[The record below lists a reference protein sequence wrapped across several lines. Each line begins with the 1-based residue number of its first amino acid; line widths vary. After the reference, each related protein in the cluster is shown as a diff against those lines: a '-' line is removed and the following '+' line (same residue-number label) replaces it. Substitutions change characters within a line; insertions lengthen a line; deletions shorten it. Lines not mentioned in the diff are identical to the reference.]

1 MELPLHFNSMRRI
14 FILWALLL
22 ASITVVE
29 AGEVSQSVAMNI
41 ARQVLG
47 VTRSGDVA
55 VSWDSSVLGTT
66 RSAGEAPTFYVVT
79 SQSGSGF
86 VIVAGD
92 DAVAP
97 VLAYSTQYSAPMAD
111 VLPPNFEGWLRYVDS
126 AVRYARQ
133 HGIVANRAT
142 AEKWS
147 EGYKPVGA
155 IMLNTA
161 RWSQTPPYNDQCP
174 LDGDAHSL
182 TGCTQTAMAT
192 IMHHHRWPERAKGV
206 TEAYTTQVKCID
218 VPQRD
223 LNHAYDWDNMLDTYV
238 EGEYNAVEAEAVAV
252 LMADLGHA
260 FKAEYTAVDT
270 GAFPDMWALY
280 QNFGY
285 SPACTLTMRENY
297 SDEYWKSLLRREL
310 EDNCPIFYAG
320 YTADMAGHA
329 FVLDGVD
336 DNDYFHVNW
345 GWGGPYDGFFL
356 LDNLL
361 LGEYLFDTDQ
371 WAVMGLRPMRSGE
384 IENWLNLLSSGLCVE
399 TTEFAQGVP
408 FDIESIS
415 IGNYSQVDFKGEV
428 RVGVCDKYGE
438 FKSWATEAHSFEL
451 PARYA
456 GGCGTMSAVVESE
469 ILEGDV
475 IAVFYR
481 SNGSD
486 NWYRMRS
493 FADDA
498 CEEVVLK
505 YAPIGETTS
514 MSFDKETGLLVVKYD
529 DDVKSALYMLG
540 EYVETGVS
548 ITTGRMVLDTKLMQ
562 RDATYTIYLERKD
575 VEQKSIMF
583 TLKEL

>member
-1 MELPLHFNSMRRI
+1 MLSSAF
-14 FILWALLL
+14 A
-22 ASITVVE
+22 VE
-29 AGEVSQSVAMNI
+29 AKEVSPDVAKCI
-41 ARQVLG
+41 AREVLG
-47 VTRSGDVA
+47 ATRSGDVA
-55 VSWDSSVLGTT
+55 VAWDSSVLGTT
-66 RSAGEAPTFYVVT
+66 RGASDAPTFYVVT
-79 SQSGSGF
+79 AQSGSGF

-92 DAVAP
+92 DAIAP
-97 VLAYSTQYSAPMAD
+97 ILAYSTQYSAPTAE
-111 VLPPNFEGWLRYVDS
+111 VLPPSFEGWLRYVDA
-126 AVRYARQ
+126 AVRYARE
-133 HGIVANRAT
+133 HDIVADKST

-161 RWSQTPPYNDQCP
+161 RWSQMAPYNDQCP

-182 TGCTQTAMAT
+182 TGCTQTAMAA

-218 VPQRD
+218 VPARD
-223 LNHAYDWDNMLDTYV
+223 LNHAYDWDNMLETYI
-238 EGEYNAVEAEAVAV
+238 EGEYNAAQAEAVAT

-297 SDEYWKSLLRREL
+297 SDEYWNTLLRREI
-310 EDNCPIFYAG
+310 EDNCPVFYAG

-336 DNDYFHVNW
+336 DNNYFHVNW

-384 IENWLNLLSSGLCVE
+384 VENWLCLLSSGLSVAA
-399 TTEFAQGVP
+399 TEFERGVP

-428 RVGVCDKYGE
+428 RVGVCDMRGE
-438 FKSWATEAHSFEL
+438 LKSWATEARDFEL

-456 GGCGTMSAVVESE
+456 GGCGTMSAVIESE
-469 ILEGDV
+469 IIEGDI

-481 SNGSD
+481 ASGSD
-486 NWYRMRS
+486 KWYRMRS

-505 YAPIGETTS
+505 YAPIGDTTS
-514 MSFDKETGLLVVKYD
+514 MSFDKETGLLIVDYD

-548 ITTGRMVLDTKLMQ
+548 ISKGRMVLDTNQLQ
-562 RDATYTIYLERKD
+562 RNAAYTIYLERKG
-575 VEQKSIMF
+575 VEEKSIMF
-583 TLKEL
+583 TLKGL

>member
-1 MELPLHFNSMRRI
+1 MF
-14 FILWALLL
+14 
-22 ASITVVE
+22 VE
-29 AGEVSQSVAMNI
+29 GKEVSPNVAMSI
-41 ARQVLG
+41 AREVLAA
-47 VTRSGDVA
+47 TRGGDVA
-55 VSWDSSVLGTT
+55 VAWDSSVLGST
-66 RSAGEAPTFYVVT
+66 RGVDEAPTFYVVT
-79 SQSGSGF
+79 SELGCGF

-92 DAVAP
+92 DAIAP
-97 VLAYSTQYSAPMAD
+97 ILAYSTNYTAPSAEL
-111 VLPPNFEGWLRYVDS
+111 LPPSFEGWLRYVDS
-126 AVRYARQ
+126 VVRYARE
-133 HGIVANRAT
+133 HNIVADKTT

-147 EGYKPVGA
+147 EGYQPVGA
-155 IMLNTA
+155 TMLNTA

-174 LDGDAHSL
+174 VDGDVHSL

-218 VPQRD
+218 VPARD
-223 LNHAYDWDNMLDTYV
+223 LNHAYDWDNMLETYV
-238 EGEYNAVEAEAVAV
+238 EGEYNAAQAEAVAV

-260 FKAEYTAVDT
+260 FKAEYTATDT

-285 SPACTLTMRENY
+285 SPACCLTMRENY
-297 SDEYWKSLLRREL
+297 SDEYWNTLLRREI

-320 YTADMAGHA
+320 YTADFAGHA

-336 DNDYFHVNW
+336 ENNYFHVNW

-371 WAVMGLRPMRSGE
+371 WAVMGLRPMRGGE
-384 IENWLNLLSSGLCVE
+384 VENWLCLLSTGISV
-399 TTEFAQGVP
+399 TATEFECGVP

-415 IGNYSQVDFKGEV
+415 IGNYSQIDFKGEV
-428 RVGVCDKYGE
+428 RVGVCDARGE
-438 FKSWATEAHSFEL
+438 LKSWATEVHKLEL
-451 PARYA
+451 PARYG
-456 GGCGTMSAVVESE
+456 GGCGTMSAVVDSD
-469 ILEGDV
+469 IVVGDRL
-475 IAVFYR
+475 AVYYR
-481 SNGSD
+481 SSGSD

-505 YAPIGETTS
+505 YAPIGDTTS
-514 MSFDKETGLLVVKYD
+514 MSFDKESGMLIVRYD

-548 ITTGRMVLDTKLMQ
+548 IKQGRMVLDTKQLM
-562 RDATYTIYLERKD
+562 RGVTYTIYLERKD

-583 TLKEL
+583 TLKGL

>member
-1 MELPLHFNSMRRI
+1 MKRI
-14 FILWALLL
+14 FILLALVL
-22 ASITVVE
+22 SSTFVVE
-29 AGEVSQSVAMNI
+29 AREVSPDVAKGM
-41 ARQVLG
+41 AQEVFG
-47 VTRSGDVA
+47 ATRGGDVTVA
-55 VSWDSSVLGTT
+55 WDSSVLGTT
-66 RSAGEAPTFYVVT
+66 RGASEMPTLYVVT
-79 SQSGSGF
+79 AQSVSGF

-92 DAVAP
+92 DAIAP
-97 VLAYSTQYSAPMAD
+97 ILAYSTQYSAPSAE
-111 VLPPNFEGWLRYVDS
+111 VLPPSFEGWLRYVD
-126 AVRYARQ
+126 ATVRYARE
-133 HGIVANRAT
+133 HDIVADKAT

-174 LDGDAHSL
+174 IDGDAHSL

-206 TEAYTTQVKCID
+206 TEAYTTFGGLD
-218 VPQRD
+218 VPARD
-223 LNHAYDWDNMLDTYV
+223 INHTYNWDMMLETYV
-238 EGEYNAVEAEAVAV
+238 EGEYTAAQAEAVAV

-260 FKAEYTAVDT
+260 FKANYTAVDT

-297 SDEYWKSLLRREL
+297 SDEYWNSLMRREI
-310 EDNCPIFYAG
+310 EENCPIFYAG

-336 DNDYFHVNW
+336 DNNYFHVNW
-345 GWGGPYDGFFL
+345 GWGGVYDGFFL

-384 IENWLNLLSSGLCVE
+384 VENWLCLLSSGLSVP
-399 TTEFAQGVP
+399 TTAFEQGVP
-408 FDIESIS
+408 FNIESIS
-415 IGNYSQVDFKGEV
+415 IGNYAQLDFKGEV
-428 RVGVCDKYGE
+428 RVGVCDKHGE
-438 FKSWATEAHSFEL
+438 RKSWATEAKSFEL

-456 GGCGTMSAVVESE
+456 GGCGTMTAVVESE
-469 ILEGDV
+469 IVEGDV

-481 SNGSD
+481 ASGSD
-486 NWYRMRS
+486 KWYRMRS
-493 FADDA
+493 FANDA

-505 YAPIGETTS
+505 YAPIGDTTS
-514 MSFDKETGLLVVKYD
+514 MSFDKDTGILVVKYD

-540 EYVETGVS
+540 EYTETGVTIS
-548 ITTGRMVLDTKLMQ
+548 KGRMILDTKQMQ
-562 RDATYTIYLERKD
+562 RDAVYTIYLVRKD
-575 VEQKSIMF
+575 VEEKSIMF
-583 TLKEL
+583 TLKGL

>member
-1 MELPLHFNSMRRI
+1 MFSTMKRI
-14 FILWALLL
+14 FILL
-22 ASITVVE
+22 AIMLSSAFAVE
-29 AGEVSQSVAMNI
+29 ANVVSPDVAKGI
-41 ARQVLG
+41 AQEVLG

-55 VSWDSSVLGTT
+55 VAWDSSVLGTT
-66 RSAGEAPTFYVVT
+66 RGADDMPTFYVIT
-79 SQSGSGF
+79 AQSGSGF

-92 DAVAP
+92 DVIAP
-97 VLAYSTQYSAPMAD
+97 VLAYSTQYTAPSAE
-111 VLPPNFEGWLRYVDS
+111 VLPPSFEGWLRYVDS
-126 AVRYARQ
+126 VVRYARE
-133 HGIVANRAT
+133 HDLMADRAT

-147 EGYKPVGA
+147 EGYQPVGA

-174 LDGDAHSL
+174 IDGDAHSL
-182 TGCTQTAMAT
+182 TGCTQTAMAV

-206 TEAYTTQVKCID
+206 TEAYTTMYGLE
-218 VPQRD
+218 VPARD
-223 LNHAYDWDNMLDTYV
+223 LNHAYDWDNMLETYV
-238 EGEYNAVEAEAVAV
+238 EGEYNAVQAEAVAT

-285 SPACTLTMRENY
+285 SPACSLTMRENY
-297 SDEYWKSLLRREL
+297 SDEYWNALLRREI
-310 EDNCPIFYAG
+310 EENCPIFYAG
-320 YTADMAGHA
+320 YTADNAGHA
-329 FVLDGVD
+329 FILDGVD
-336 DNDYFHVNW
+336 DNNYFHVNW

-371 WAVMGLRPMRSGE
+371 WAIMGLRPMRGGE
-384 IENWLNLLSSGLCVE
+384 IENWLCLISSGLSVA
-399 TTEFAQGVP
+399 TTEFERGVP

-415 IGNYSQVDFKGEV
+415 IGNYSQIEFKGEV
-428 RVGVCDKYGE
+428 RVGVCDMNGE

-456 GGCGTMSAVVESE
+456 GGCGTMSAVIESE
-469 ILEGDV
+469 IIEGDI

-481 SNGSD
+481 SSGSD
-486 NWYRMRS
+486 NWYRMSS

-505 YAPIGETTS
+505 YAPIGDTTS

-548 ITTGRMVLDTKLMQ
+548 ISKGRMVLDTNQLQ
-562 RDATYTIYLERKD
+562 RDAAYTIYLERKD

>member
-1 MELPLHFNSMRRI
+1 MFSTMKRI
-14 FILWALLL
+14 FILFAALLS
-22 ASITVVE
+22 SIFVAE
-29 AGEVSQSVAMNI
+29 AERVSPDVAKGI
-41 ARQVLG
+41 AQEVLG

-55 VSWDSSVLGTT
+55 VAWDSSVLGTT
-66 RSAGEAPTFYVVT
+66 RSADDMPTFYVVT
-79 SQSGSGF
+79 AQSGSGF

-92 DAVAP
+92 DVIAP
-97 VLAYSTQYSAPMAD
+97 VLAYSTQYTAPSAE
-111 VLPPNFEGWLRYVDS
+111 VLPPSFEGWLRYVDS
-126 AVRYARQ
+126 VVRYARE
-133 HGIVANRAT
+133 HDLVADRAT

-147 EGYKPVGA
+147 EGYQPVGA

-174 LDGDAHSL
+174 IDGDAHSL
-182 TGCTQTAMAT
+182 TGCTQTAMAV

-206 TEAYTTQVKCID
+206 TEAYTTQMKCID
-218 VPQRD
+218 VPARD
-223 LNHAYDWDNMLDTYV
+223 LNHAYDWDNMLETYV
-238 EGEYNAVEAEAVAV
+238 EGEYNAVQAEAVAT

-280 QNFGY
+280 HNFGY
-285 SPACTLTMRENY
+285 SPACSLTMRENY
-297 SDEYWKSLLRREL
+297 SDAYWNALLRREI

-320 YTADMAGHA
+320 YTADNAGHA
-329 FVLDGVD
+329 FILDGVD
-336 DNDYFHVNW
+336 DNNYFHVNW

-371 WAVMGLRPMRSGE
+371 WAVMGLRPMRGGE
-384 IENWLNLLSSGLCVE
+384 IENWLCLISSGLSVA
-399 TTEFAQGVP
+399 TTEFERGVP
-408 FDIESIS
+408 FNVESIS
-415 IGNYSQVDFKGEV
+415 IGNYSQIEFKGEV
-428 RVGVCDKYGE
+428 RVGVCDMNGE

-451 PARYA
+451 PARYG
-456 GGCGTMSAVVESE
+456 GGCGAMTAVVESD
-469 ILEGDV
+469 IVAGDMIV
-475 IAVFYR
+475 VYYR

-493 FADDA
+493 FADNA

-505 YAPIGETTS
+505 YAPIGDTTS

-548 ITTGRMVLDTKLMQ
+548 ITTGCMVLDTRQLQ